1 MGFQRLF
8 KQSQCQ
14 HFSAPARLFR
24 HRTRQAGNYR
34 SRILL
39 KTGCR
44 PIFGNSN
51 RKSHVTTQLNFSAAS
66 NPLSAL
72 AGAGLAD
79 AKGAPGGPDS
89 AAGSHFAE
97 LFTGHMLKLERQGFA
112 AEQDALGGL
121 QMMSLGPSINVIT
134 SDAPVP
140 DMQSLVAFAKAQ
152 GLDEAAVAGLFGDIP
167 MPAQPFGGVL
177 PLAGTAGAT
186 AAPVSALGIQVPSPS
201 ATLPTLGMLQ
211 AMPGVSIQGIELGPT
226 AASGEV
232 LPPTSTADVLA
243 GLGIPATKGAARA
256 PEPASMVASVLN
268 LDAVANMEAN
278 AQKVEAHA
286 QNVAQAAALGAT
298 LHTALAAAKAQAAE
312 AGDIAPL
319 DATPPP
325 PVMVDALRVQMGIP
339 SAEITRRLAQL
350 TGEQAPVSWA
360 ELVAQAGAR
369 EKAQLA
375 NAASLQT
382 VGAAAAQGRAIASAA
397 GQGPDAALALA
408 ILPAGMNPLQTSGLA
423 TNPIFRVAQPDALP
437 AELLAEE
444 ALSIEVPPDWDLGA
458 MQDQAGAPTEG
469 VGNAR
474 QGSNPAGAAPNPQT
488 SAEGLR
494 AQIQER
500 EAQTQALADRMGVA
514 MAKKLISQIERGQ
527 WKLQMRLQPAAL
539 GRVEVALDMHAG
551 GLDAVFSTD
560 NAFTKE
566 LLGQGSQRLRDALT
580 QSGTTV
586 ASVTVNADAQGQ
598 SGGNSTPQKRQ
609 PAPQQSAP
617 AVAAGAGPARAARYT
632 AGVAE
637 GLNVLA

>member
-1 MGFQRLF
+1 M
-8 KQSQCQ
+8 
-14 HFSAPARLFR
+14 
-24 HRTRQAGNYR
+24 
-34 SRILL
+34 
-39 KTGCR
+39 
-44 PIFGNSN
+44 
-51 RKSHVTTQLNFSAAS
+51 TTQLNFSAAS

-112 AEQDALGGL
+112 AEQDALGAL
-121 QMMSLGPSINVIT
+121 QVMSLGPSINVIT

-167 MPAQPFGGVL
+167 MQAQALNGAL
-177 PLAGTAGAT
+177 PVAAPAGAV
-186 AAPVSALGIQVPSPS
+186 ALPVSTWGLQIPS
-201 ATLPTLGMLQ
+201 APDPASPALPTLGMLQ
-211 AMPGVSIQGIELGPT
+211 AIPGVSIQAFELGPK

-232 LPPTSTADVLA
+232 LPPASTADVLA
-243 GLGIPATKGAARA
+243 GLVIPATREGGVRA
-256 PEPASMVASVLN
+256 PEPVIAAAAPVLN
-268 LDAVANMEAN
+268 PDAATTGDA
-278 AQKVEAHA
+278 
-286 QNVAQAAALGAT
+286 AQAAALG
-298 LHTALAAAKAQAAE
+298 LALQTVVAAAQPQAANAVE
-312 AGDIAPL
+312 IAPL
-319 DATPPP
+319 EAALPA
-325 PVMVDALRVQMGIP
+325 PVPAMVDALRVQMGIP
-339 SAEITRRLAQL
+339 SAEITRRLAQA
-350 TGEQAPVSWA
+350 TGAQAPVRWA

-369 EKAQLA
+369 ETSQLA
-375 NAASLQT
+375 NAASLQA
-382 VGAAAAQGRAIASAA
+382 VGVAAAAAQGRASGLRASGSVT

-408 ILPAGMNPLQTSGLA
+408 ILPAGMNPLQTSGMATDPVFRLA
-423 TNPIFRVAQPDALP
+423 PTDAMP
-437 AELLAEE
+437 MELLVEE
-444 ALSIEVPPDWDLGA
+444 PLSIEVPPDLDLGA
-458 MQDQAGAPTEG
+458 MLDQAGAPTEG
-469 VGNAR
+469 VGSAR
-474 QGSNPAGAAPNPQT
+474 HGSSPAGAASNPQT

-500 EAQTQALADRMGVA
+500 EAQTQLLADRMGVA
-514 MAKKLISQIERGQ
+514 MANKLISQIERGQ

-617 AVAAGAGPARAARYT
+617 AVAAGNALPRAARYT

>member
-1 MGFQRLF
+1 M
-8 KQSQCQ
+8 
-14 HFSAPARLFR
+14 
-24 HRTRQAGNYR
+24 
-34 SRILL
+34 
-39 KTGCR
+39 
-44 PIFGNSN
+44 
-51 RKSHVTTQLNFSAAS
+51 TTQLNFSAAS

-112 AEQDALGGL
+112 AEQDALGAL
-121 QMMSLGPSINVIT
+121 QVMSLGPSINVIT

-167 MPAQPFGGVL
+167 MQAQALNGAL
-177 PLAGTAGAT
+177 PVAAPAGAV
-186 AAPVSALGIQVPSPS
+186 ALPVSTLGLQIPS
-201 ATLPTLGMLQ
+201 APDPASPALPTLGMLQ
-211 AMPGVSIQGIELGPT
+211 AISGVSIQAFELGPK

-232 LPPTSTADVLA
+232 LPPASTADVLA
-243 GLGIPATKGAARA
+243 GLLIPATREGGVRA
-256 PEPASMVASVLN
+256 PEPVIAAAAPVLN
-268 LDAVANMEAN
+268 PDAATTGDA
-278 AQKVEAHA
+278 
-286 QNVAQAAALGAT
+286 AQAAALG
-298 LHTALAAAKAQAAE
+298 LALQTVVAAAQPQAANAVE
-312 AGDIAPL
+312 IAPL
-319 DATPPP
+319 EAALPA
-325 PVMVDALRVQMGIP
+325 PVPAMVDALRVQMGIP
-339 SAEITRRLAQL
+339 SAEITRRLAQA
-350 TGEQAPVSWA
+350 TGAQAPVSWA

-369 EKAQLA
+369 ETSQLA
-375 NAASLQT
+375 NAASLQA
-382 VGAAAAQGRAIASAA
+382 VGVAAAAAQGRASGLRASGSVT

-408 ILPAGMNPLQTSGLA
+408 ILPAGMNPLQTSGMA
-423 TNPIFRVAQPDALP
+423 TDPIFRLAPTDAMP
-437 AELLAEE
+437 MELLVEE
-444 ALSIEVPPDWDLGA
+444 PLSIEVPPDLDLGA
-458 MQDQAGAPTEG
+458 MLDQAGAPTEG
-469 VGNAR
+469 VGSTR
-474 QGSNPAGAAPNPQT
+474 HGSSPAGAASNPQT

-500 EAQTQALADRMGVA
+500 EAQTQLLADRMGVA
-514 MAKKLISQIERGQ
+514 MANKLISQIERGQ

-617 AVAAGAGPARAARYT
+617 AVAAGNALPRAARYT

>member
-1 MGFQRLF
+1 
-8 KQSQCQ
+8 
-14 HFSAPARLFR
+14 
-24 HRTRQAGNYR
+24 
-34 SRILL
+34 
-39 KTGCR
+39 
-44 PIFGNSN
+44 
-51 RKSHVTTQLNFSAAS
+51 VTTQLNFSAAS

-72 AGAGLAD
+72 VGAGLAD

-112 AEQDALGGL
+112 AEQDALGAL
-121 QMMSLGPSINVIT
+121 QVMSLGPSINVIT

-167 MPAQPFGGVL
+167 MQAQALNGAL
-177 PLAGTAGAT
+177 PVAAPAGAV
-186 AAPVSALGIQVPSPS
+186 ALPVSTWGLQIPS
-201 ATLPTLGMLQ
+201 APDPASPALPTLGMLQ
-211 AMPGVSIQGIELGPT
+211 AIPGVSIQAFELGPK

-232 LPPTSTADVLA
+232 LPPASTADVLA
-243 GLGIPATKGAARA
+243 GLLIPATREGGVRA
-256 PEPASMVASVLN
+256 PEPVIAAAAPVLN
-268 LDAVANMEAN
+268 PDAATTGDA
-278 AQKVEAHA
+278 
-286 QNVAQAAALGAT
+286 AQAAALG
-298 LHTALAAAKAQAAE
+298 LALQTVVAADAVE
-312 AGDIAPL
+312 IAPL
-319 DATPPP
+319 EAALPA
-325 PVMVDALRVQMGIP
+325 PVPAMVDALRVQMGIP
-339 SAEITRRLAQL
+339 SAEITRRLAQA
-350 TGEQAPVSWA
+350 TGAQAPVSWA

-369 EKAQLA
+369 ETSQLA
-375 NAASLQT
+375 NAASLQA
-382 VGAAAAQGRAIASAA
+382 VGAAAAAAQGRASGLRASGSLT

-408 ILPAGMNPLQTSGLA
+408 ILPAGMNPLQTSGMATDPVFRLA
-423 TNPIFRVAQPDALP
+423 PTDAMP
-437 AELLAEE
+437 MELLVEE
-444 ALSIEVPPDWDLGA
+444 PLSIEVPPDLDLGA
-458 MQDQAGAPTEG
+458 MLDQAGAPTEG
-469 VGNAR
+469 VGSTR
-474 QGSNPAGAAPNPQT
+474 HGSSSAGAASNPQT

-500 EAQTQALADRMGVA
+500 EAQTQLLADRMGVA
-514 MAKKLISQIERGQ
+514 MANKLISQIERGQ

-617 AVAAGAGPARAARYT
+617 AVAAGNALPRAARYT

>member
-1 MGFQRLF
+1 
-8 KQSQCQ
+8 
-14 HFSAPARLFR
+14 
-24 HRTRQAGNYR
+24 
-34 SRILL
+34 
-39 KTGCR
+39 
-44 PIFGNSN
+44 
-51 RKSHVTTQLNFSAAS
+51 VTTQLNFSAAS

-112 AEQDALGGL
+112 AEQDALGAL
-121 QMMSLGPSINVIT
+121 QVMSLGPSINVIT

-167 MPAQPFGGVL
+167 MQAQALNGAL
-177 PLAGTAGAT
+177 PVAAPAGAV
-186 AAPVSALGIQVPSPS
+186 ALPVSTLGLQIPS
-201 ATLPTLGMLQ
+201 APDPASPALPTLGMLQ
-211 AMPGVSIQGIELGPT
+211 AIPGVSIQAFELGPK

-232 LPPTSTADVLA
+232 LPPASTADVLA
-243 GLGIPATKGAARA
+243 GLVIPATREGGVRA
-256 PEPASMVASVLN
+256 PEPVIAAAAPVLN
-268 LDAVANMEAN
+268 PDAATTGDA
-278 AQKVEAHA
+278 
-286 QNVAQAAALGAT
+286 AQAAALG
-298 LHTALAAAKAQAAE
+298 LALQTVVAAAQPQAANAVE
-312 AGDIAPL
+312 IAPL
-319 DATPPP
+319 EAALPA
-325 PVMVDALRVQMGIP
+325 PVPAMIDALRVQMGIP
-339 SAEITRRLAQL
+339 SAEITRRLAQA
-350 TGEQAPVSWA
+350 TGAQAPVSWA

-369 EKAQLA
+369 ETSQLA
-375 NAASLQT
+375 NAASLQA
-382 VGAAAAQGRAIASAA
+382 VGVAAAAAQGRASGLRASGSVT

-408 ILPAGMNPLQTSGLA
+408 ILPAGMNPLQTSGMATDPVFRLA
-423 TNPIFRVAQPDALP
+423 PTDAMP
-437 AELLAEE
+437 MELLVEE
-444 ALSIEVPPDWDLGA
+444 PLSIEVPPDLDLGA
-458 MQDQAGAPTEG
+458 MLDQAGAPTEG
-469 VGNAR
+469 VGSAR
-474 QGSNPAGAAPNPQT
+474 HGSSPAGAASNPQT

-500 EAQTQALADRMGVA
+500 EAQTQLLADRMGVA
-514 MAKKLISQIERGQ
+514 MANKLISQIERGQ

-617 AVAAGAGPARAARYT
+617 AVAAGNALPRAARYT

>member
-1 MGFQRLF
+1 M
-8 KQSQCQ
+8 
-14 HFSAPARLFR
+14 
-24 HRTRQAGNYR
+24 
-34 SRILL
+34 
-39 KTGCR
+39 
-44 PIFGNSN
+44 
-51 RKSHVTTQLNFSAAS
+51 TTQLNFSAAS

-79 AKGAPGGPDS
+79 AKGAPSGPDS

-112 AEQDALGGL
+112 AEQDALGAL
-121 QMMSLGPSINVIT
+121 QVMSLGPSINVIT

-167 MPAQPFGGVL
+167 MQAQALNGAL
-177 PLAGTAGAT
+177 PVAAPAGAV
-186 AAPVSALGIQVPSPS
+186 ALPVSTWGLQIPS
-201 ATLPTLGMLQ
+201 APDPASPALPTLGMLQ
-211 AMPGVSIQGIELGPT
+211 AIPGVSIQAFELGPK

-232 LPPTSTADVLA
+232 LPPASTADVLA
-243 GLGIPATKGAARA
+243 GLVIPATREGGVRA
-256 PEPASMVASVLN
+256 PEPVIAAAAPVLN
-268 LDAVANMEAN
+268 PDAATTGDA
-278 AQKVEAHA
+278 
-286 QNVAQAAALGAT
+286 AQAAALG
-298 LHTALAAAKAQAAE
+298 LALQTVVAAAQPQAANAVE
-312 AGDIAPL
+312 IAPL
-319 DATPPP
+319 EAALPA
-325 PVMVDALRVQMGIP
+325 PVPAMVDALRVQMGIP
-339 SAEITRRLAQL
+339 SAEITRRLAQA
-350 TGEQAPVSWA
+350 TGAQAPVSWA

-369 EKAQLA
+369 ETSQLA
-375 NAASLQT
+375 NAASLQA
-382 VGAAAAQGRAIASAA
+382 VGVAVAAAQGRASGLRASGSVT

-408 ILPAGMNPLQTSGLA
+408 ILPAGMNPLQTSGMATDPVFRLA
-423 TNPIFRVAQPDALP
+423 PTDAMP
-437 AELLAEE
+437 MELLVEE
-444 ALSIEVPPDWDLGA
+444 PLSIEVPPDLDLGA
-458 MQDQAGAPTEG
+458 MLDQAGAPTEG
-469 VGNAR
+469 VGSTR
-474 QGSNPAGAAPNPQT
+474 HGSSSAGAASNPQT

-494 AQIQER
+494 ARIQER
-500 EAQTQALADRMGVA
+500 EAQTQLLADRMGVA
-514 MAKKLISQIERGQ
+514 MANKLISQIERGQ

-617 AVAAGAGPARAARYT
+617 AVAAGNALPRAARYT

>member
-1 MGFQRLF
+1 M
-8 KQSQCQ
+8 
-14 HFSAPARLFR
+14 
-24 HRTRQAGNYR
+24 
-34 SRILL
+34 
-39 KTGCR
+39 
-44 PIFGNSN
+44 
-51 RKSHVTTQLNFSAAS
+51 TTQLNFSAAS

-112 AEQDALGGL
+112 AEQDALGAL
-121 QMMSLGPSINVIT
+121 QVMSLGPSINVIT

-152 GLDEAAVAGLFGDIP
+152 GLDDAAVAGLFGDIP
-167 MPAQPFGGVL
+167 MQAQALNGAL
-177 PLAGTAGAT
+177 PVAAPAGAVALPVST
-186 AAPVSALGIQVPSPS
+186 LGLQIPSAPDSAPPSLPVAAPAGAVALPVSTLGIQIPS
-201 ATLPTLGMLQ
+201 APDPASVPASPALPTLGMLQ
-211 AMPGVSIQGIELGPT
+211 AIPGVSIQAFELGPK

-232 LPPTSTADVLA
+232 LPPASTADVLA
-243 GLGIPATKGAARA
+243 GLVIPATREGGVRA
-256 PEPASMVASVLN
+256 PEPVIAAAAPVLN
-268 LDAVANMEAN
+268 PDAATTGDA
-278 AQKVEAHA
+278 
-286 QNVAQAAALGAT
+286 AQAAALG
-298 LHTALAAAKAQAAE
+298 LALQTVVAAAQPQAANAVE
-312 AGDIAPL
+312 IAPL
-319 DATPPP
+319 EAALPA
-325 PVMVDALRVQMGIP
+325 PVPAMVDALRVQMGIP
-339 SAEITRRLAQL
+339 SAEITRRLAQA
-350 TGEQAPVSWA
+350 TGAQAPVSWA

-369 EKAQLA
+369 ETSQLA
-375 NAASLQT
+375 NAASLQA
-382 VGAAAAQGRAIASAA
+382 VGVAAAAAQGRASGLRASGSVT

-408 ILPAGMNPLQTSGLA
+408 ILPAGMNPLQTSGMATDPVFRLA
-423 TNPIFRVAQPDALP
+423 PTDAMP
-437 AELLAEE
+437 MELLVEE
-444 ALSIEVPPDWDLGA
+444 PLSIEVPPDLDLGA
-458 MQDQAGAPTEG
+458 MLDQAGAPTEG
-469 VGNAR
+469 VGSAR
-474 QGSNPAGAAPNPQT
+474 HGSSPAGAASNPQT

-500 EAQTQALADRMGVA
+500 EAQTQLLADRMGVA
-514 MAKKLISQIERGQ
+514 MANKLISQIERGQ

-617 AVAAGAGPARAARYT
+617 AVAAGNALPRAARYT

>member
-1 MGFQRLF
+1 M
-8 KQSQCQ
+8 
-14 HFSAPARLFR
+14 
-24 HRTRQAGNYR
+24 
-34 SRILL
+34 
-39 KTGCR
+39 
-44 PIFGNSN
+44 
-51 RKSHVTTQLNFSAAS
+51 TTQLNFSAAS

-72 AGAGLAD
+72 VGAGLAD

-89 AAGSHFAE
+89 AGGSHFAE

-112 AEQDALGGL
+112 AEQDALGAL
-121 QMMSLGPSINVIT
+121 QVMSLGPSINVIT

-167 MPAQPFGGVL
+167 MQAQALNGVL
-177 PLAGTAGAT
+177 PFAAPVGAT
-186 AAPVSALGIQVPSPS
+186 ALQASTLGLQVPSALDS
-201 ATLPTLGMLQ
+201 ASEPASEPVSVPVSVPTPPALPTLGMLQ
-211 AMPGVSIQGIELGPT
+211 AIPGVSIQAFELGSK

-232 LPPTSTADVLA
+232 LAPASTADVLA
-243 GLGIPATKGAARA
+243 GLGIPATRDGGVRA
-256 PEPASMVASVLN
+256 PEPAAAAAPVLSP
-268 LDAVANMEAN
+268 DAAATGD
-278 AQKVEAHA
+278 A
-286 QNVAQAAALGAT
+286 AQAAALAV
-298 LHTALAAAKAQAAE
+298 ALQTVVAAAQPQAADAVE
-312 AGDIAPL
+312 IAPMEAAL
-319 DATPPP
+319 PA

-339 SAEITRRLAQL
+339 SAEITRRLAQA
-350 TGEQAPVSWA
+350 TGAQGPVSWA

-369 EKAQLA
+369 EKTQLA
-375 NAASLQT
+375 NAASLQAI
-382 VGAAAAQGRAIASAA
+382 GAAAAQGRATGLHASGSVT

-408 ILPAGMNPLQTSGLA
+408 ILPAGMNPLQTSGMATDPVFRLA
-423 TNPIFRVAQPDALP
+423 PTDAMPI
-437 AELLAEE
+437 ELLAEE
-444 ALSIEVPPDWDLGA
+444 PLGIEVPPDLDLGA
-458 MQDQAGAPTEG
+458 MLDQAGAPTEG
-469 VGNAR
+469 VGSTRHAS
-474 QGSNPAGAAPNPQT
+474 GPAGAAPNQATP
-488 SAEGLR
+488 SEGLR

-500 EAQTQALADRMGVA
+500 EAQTQLLADRMGLA
-514 MAKKLISQIERGQ
+514 MANKLISQIERGQ

-617 AVAAGAGPARAARYT
+617 AVAAGKALPRAARYT